1 MTDDYVLNEF
11 INLSDGIEST
21 EDDPMKGFR
30 EQDWDEHA
38 HGRNSKEFPLWALP
52 ELRGFSGEETEVLA
66 EAESFR
72 FGDRIMYEDEPDYG
86 IKSMMACRPP
96 RGAFTCLYG
105 RFRTRRGD

>member
-1 MTDDYVLNEF
+1 LDVTRAKEGDGLRGSVVLNTRPYE
-11 INLSDGIEST
+11 NWVERARG
-21 EDDPMKGFR
+21 K
-30 EQDWDEHA
+30 
-38 HGRNSKEFPLWALP
+38 NSKEFPLWALP